1 MLQCSQFHLETAKKR
16 AQQRMREGRAK
27 PIDALAINLFL
38 MEEFDV
44 NMTAPYSV
52 FIGLAL
58 DEVEE
63 LCDDIKGYQV
73 RKEGMLVSWICTA
86 NKKVQGGV
94 GLPVWLM
101 QSRAL
106 KVSGWQKGGGC
117 SHMQQCLSCIPSLM
131 GCCQCRQIQRHL
143 RVQPCMGLCM
153 RNQCGL

>member
-86 NKKVQGGV
+86 NKKCRVVSASLFGSCRAVLSRLVGGK
-94 GLPVWLM
+94 
-101 QSRAL
+101 RE
-106 KVSGWQKGGGC
+106 GGAVTC
-117 SHMQQCLSCIPSLM
+117 SNAYHAYRP
-131 GCCQCRQIQRHL
+131 
-143 RVQPCMGLCM
+143 
-153 RNQCGL
+153 